1 MNKAF
6 LVLSLFLQF
15 VCPAQSDVEGAKMKS
30 KEVVR
35 RMNKR
40 FPIKTRIWNFDS
52 HPVWNETEKNWTIS
66 IYKYKHSNKGHCK
79 YTNGCTIVRHL
90 VVVINDSD
98 GKIISKKMNE
108 SIFHNYE

>member
-6 LVLSLFLQF
+6 LVISLLLQF
-15 VCPAQSDVEGAKMKS
+15 ACAAQSDVEGAKMKS
-30 KEVVR
+30 EEVVR
-35 RMNKR
+35 LMNRR
-40 FPIKTRIWNFDS
+40 FPIKTRILNFDS
-52 HPVWNETEKNWTIS
+52 PPIWNIEEKYWTVS
-66 IYKYKHSNKGHCK
+66 GYKYKHSNKGQCK

-90 VVVINDSD
+90 VVVINDND